1 MSAYQRIS
9 HKSKLLLLGS
19 CFSDEIGKK
28 LQENGFVT
36 TVNPGGTIFHPLAL
50 SKLLFWALADQYRP
64 LRIHQRDDVFLSWDL
79 SGTFYAMSEQ
89 ALNQKFEALYLD
101 LRGALQK
108 SSHLLLTFGSS
119 WAYTLC
125 ADNDIVANCHKAPPS
140 KFQKTLSQ
148 TGILSATWIKL
159 LVQLRAFNPSLQI
172 VFTLSPVRHLKEG
185 LVGNNRSKARL
196 ILLLEELTEL
206 PNCTYF
212 EAYELVLDQLRDYAY
227 YKDDGAHPN
236 QKATAAVWEAFKTQF
251 LDESS
256 LAILDEWQELQQ
268 RSAHRL
274 LYPESQAAQ
283 QFQKAI
289 AADELAFFK
298 KYPDFRP
305 PTLF

>member
-1 MSAYQRIS
+1 MNAHQRIS

-19 CFSDEIGKK
+19 CFSDEIGGK
-28 LQENGFVT
+28 LQENGFVAK
-36 TVNPGGTIFHPLAL
+36 VNPGGTIFHPLAL
-50 SKLLFWALADQYRP
+50 SKLLFWALADQYQP
-64 LRIHQRDDVFLSWDL
+64 LRIHQRHDVYLSWDL

-89 ALNQKFEALYLD
+89 ELNQKIEALYLD

-125 ADNDIVANCHKAPPS
+125 TDNDIVANCHKAPS
-140 KFQKTLSQ
+140 TYFQKALSQ
-148 TGILSATWIKL
+148 TDTLRATWLKL
-159 LVQLRAFNPSLQI
+159 LAELKTFNPSLQI
-172 VFTLSPVRHLKEG
+172 VFTLSPVRHLKDG

-196 ILLLEELTEL
+196 IILLEELAEL

-256 LAILDEWQELQQ
+256 LPIIGEWQELQQ
-268 RSAHRL
+268 RSAHQL

-283 QFQKAI
+283 QFKKAI

>member
-19 CFSDEIGKK
+19 CFSDDIGRK
-28 LQENGFVT
+28 LQENGFDAK
-36 TVNPGGTIFHPLAL
+36 VNPGGTIFHPLAL
-50 SKLLFWALADQYRP
+50 SKLLFWALSDQYQP
-64 LRIHQRDDVFLSWDL
+64 LRNHQRDDVFLSWDL

-89 ALNQKFEALYLD
+89 GLNQKFEALYLD

-125 ADNDIVANCHKAPPS
+125 ADHELVANCHKAPS
-140 KFQKTLSQ
+140 SQFQKALSNTDTLR
-148 TGILSATWIKL
+148 ATWKKL
-159 LVQLRAFNPSLQI
+159 IDEIRTFNPSLQI
-172 VFTLSPVRHLKEG
+172 VFTLSPVRHLKDG

-227 YKDDGAHPN
+227 FKEDGAHPN
-236 QKATAAVWEAFKTQF
+236 QKATAAVWEAFKTQL
-251 LDESS
+251 LDRATLS
-256 LAILDEWQELQQ
+256 IIGEWQELQQ
-268 RSAHRL
+268 RSAHQL

-289 AADELAFFK
+289 AADELAFIK